1 MVDIQYA
8 NAYTEVLEI
17 LKNISQEDYN
27 KVPKEKINLFEQNA
41 NKEYIF
47 DYDSNKTLE
56 EQNVSKTARAII
68 AILFRDYWA
77 TDEQRN
83 KIKAFQKNKRHQI
96 EEENKQ
102 KYEVFK
108 NKANIANIKEIE
120 QAENMQLVEYK
131 ENIFKRILVFFKKM
145 FRKSNSMHLLHS
157 KNET

>member
-17 LKNISQEDYN
+17 LKCISQEDYN
-27 KVPKEKINLFEQNA
+27 KVPKEKINMFEHNA
-41 NKEYIF
+41 NREYIF

-77 TDEQRN
+77 TEEQRK
-83 KIKAFQKNKRHQI
+83 KIKAFQNNRRNQI
-96 EEENKQ
+96 EEENRQ

-108 NKANIANIKEIE
+108 NKTNIANAKEIE

-131 ENIFKRILVFFKKM
+131 ENIFKRILGFFKKM
-145 FRKSNSMHLLHS
+145 FGKV
-157 KNET
+157 

>member
-27 KVPKEKINLFEQNA
+27 KVPKEKINLFEHNA

-47 DYDSNKTLE
+47 DYDSTKTLE
-56 EQNVSKTARAII
+56 EQNVSKTARAIR

-83 KIKAFQKNKRHQI
+83 KIKAFQNNKRQQI

-102 KYEVFK
+102 KYNTDIFK
-108 NKANIANIKEIE
+108 NRTNIANESQSG

-131 ENIFKRILVFFKKM
+131 ENIFKRILGFFKKM
-145 FRKSNSMHLLHS
+145 FGKV
-157 KNET
+157 

>member
-1 MVDIQYA
+1 MMNMVDIQYA

-27 KVPKEKINLFEQNA
+27 KVPKGKINLFEQNA

-47 DYDSNKTLE
+47 EYDSNKTLE

-108 NKANIANIKEIE
+108 NKTNIANIKEIE

-145 FRKSNSMHLLHS
+145 FRKSN
-157 KNET
+157 

>member
-27 KVPKEKINLFEQNA
+27 KVPKEKINLFEHNA

-47 DYDSNKTLE
+47 DYDSTKTLE

-83 KIKAFQKNKRHQI
+83 KIKAFQNNKRQQI

-102 KYEVFK
+102 KYNTDIFK
-108 NKANIANIKEIE
+108 NRNNITTESINEKS
-120 QAENMQLVEYK
+120 ENMQLVEYK
-131 ENIFKRILVFFKKM
+131 ENIFKRILGFFKKM
-145 FRKSNSMHLLHS
+145 FGKV
-157 KNET
+157 

>member
-27 KVPKEKINLFEQNA
+27 KVSKGKINLFEHNA

-47 DYDSNKTLE
+47 NYDSTRTLE

-83 KIKAFQKNKRHQI
+83 KIKAFQNNKRHQI
-96 EEENKQ
+96 EEENRQ
-102 KYEVFK
+102 KYNTDIFK
-108 NKANIANIKEIE
+108 NRNNSAAEVINE

-131 ENIFKRILVFFKKM
+131 ENIFKRILRFFRKM
-145 FRKSNSMHLLHS
+145 FGK
-157 KNET
+157 

>member
-27 KVPKEKINLFEQNA
+27 KVSKEKINLFEHNA

-47 DYDSNKTLE
+47 NYDSTKTLE

-83 KIKAFQKNKRHQI
+83 KIKAFQNNKRHQI
-96 EEENKQ
+96 EEENRQ
-102 KYEVFK
+102 KYNTDIFK
-108 NKANIANIKEIE
+108 NRKNSAAEVINE

-131 ENIFKRILVFFKKM
+131 ENIFKRILRFFRKM
-145 FRKSNSMHLLHS
+145 FGK
-157 KNET
+157 

>member
-27 KVPKEKINLFEQNA
+27 KVPKEKINLFEHNA

-47 DYDSNKTLE
+47 DYDSTKTLE

-83 KIKAFQKNKRHQI
+83 KIKAFQNNKRHQI
-96 EEENKQ
+96 DEENRQ
-102 KYEVFK
+102 KYNTDIFK
-108 NKANIANIKEIE
+108 NRNNITTESITEKS
-120 QAENMQLVEYK
+120 ENMQLVEYK
-131 ENIFKRILVFFKKM
+131 ENIFKRILGFFKKM
-145 FRKSNSMHLLHS
+145 FGKA
-157 KNET
+157 

>member
-17 LKNISQEDYN
+17 LKYISQEDYN
-27 KVPKEKINLFEQNA
+27 KVPKEKINMFEHNA
-41 NKEYIF
+41 NREYIF

-77 TDEQRN
+77 TEEQRN
-83 KIKAFQKNKRHQI
+83 KINAFQNNKRQQI
-96 EEENKQ
+96 EEENRQ
-102 KYEVFK
+102 KYNTDIFK
-108 NKANIANIKEIE
+108 NKTNIANTSKNE

-145 FRKSNSMHLLHS
+145 FGKSN
-157 KNET
+157 

>member
-27 KVPKEKINLFEQNA
+27 KVSKEKINLFEHNA

-47 DYDSNKTLE
+47 NYDSTKTLE

-83 KIKAFQKNKRHQI
+83 KIKACA
-96 EEENKQ
+96 
-102 KYEVFK
+102 VFRAFPK
-108 NKANIANIKEIE
+108 SVHA
-120 QAENMQLVEYK
+120 
-131 ENIFKRILVFFKKM
+131 LVFIGYFSSPKCSSAFQM
-145 FRKSNSMHLLHS
+145 PSLSTSVVM
-157 KNET
+157 

>member
-27 KVPKEKINLFEQNA
+27 KVPKGKINLFEQNA

-47 DYDSNKTLE
+47 EYDSNKTLE

-145 FRKSNSMHLLHS
+145 FRKSN
-157 KNET
+157 

>member
-27 KVPKEKINLFEQNA
+27 KVPKEKINLFEHNA

-47 DYDSNKTLE
+47 DYDSTKTLE

-83 KIKAFQKNKRHQI
+83 KIKAFQNNKRHQI
-96 EEENKQ
+96 DEENRQ
-102 KYEVFK
+102 KYNTDIFK
-108 NKANIANIKEIE
+108 NRNNITTESINEKS
-120 QAENMQLVEYK
+120 ENMQLVEYK
-131 ENIFKRILVFFKKM
+131 ENIFKRILGFFKKM
-145 FRKSNSMHLLHS
+145 FGKV
-157 KNET
+157 

>member
-17 LKNISQEDYN
+17 LKCISQEDYN
-27 KVPKEKINLFEQNA
+27 KVPKERINMFEHNA
-41 NKEYIF
+41 NREYIF
-47 DYDSNKTLE
+47 NYDSNKTLE

-77 TDEQRN
+77 TEEQRN
-83 KIKAFQKNKRHQI
+83 KIKAFQNNKRNQI
-96 EEENKQ
+96 EEENRQ

-108 NKANIANIKEIE
+108 NRTNITNAKEIE

-145 FRKSNSMHLLHS
+145 FGK
-157 KNET
+157 E

>member
-27 KVPKEKINLFEQNA
+27 KVPKEKINLFEHNA

-47 DYDSNKTLE
+47 DYDSTKTLE

-83 KIKAFQKNKRHQI
+83 KIKTFQNNKRHQL
-96 EEENKQ
+96 EKEKNEKYSYDNLFKKRNENSIQ
-102 KYEVFK
+102 EVSTED
-108 NKANIANIKEIE
+108 NVA
-120 QAENMQLVEYK
+120 LVEYK
-131 ENIFKRILVFFKKM
+131 ESIFKKIINKIKNFF
-145 FRKSNSMHLLHS
+145 RR
-157 KNET
+157 

>member
-27 KVPKEKINLFEQNA
+27 KVSKGKINLFEHNA

-47 DYDSNKTLE
+47 NYDSTKTLE

-83 KIKAFQKNKRHQI
+83 KIKAFQNNKRHQI
-96 EEENKQ
+96 EEENRQ
-102 KYEVFK
+102 KYNTDIFK
-108 NKANIANIKEIE
+108 NRKNSAAEVINE

-131 ENIFKRILVFFKKM
+131 ENIFKRILRFFRKM
-145 FRKSNSMHLLHS
+145 FGK
-157 KNET
+157 

>member
-47 DYDSNKTLE
+47 DYDSTKTLE
-56 EQNVSKTARAII
+56 EQNVSKIARAII

-77 TDEQRN
+77 TDEQRD
-83 KIKAFQKNKRHQI
+83 KIKAFQNNKRQQI

-102 KYEVFK
+102 KYNTDIFK
-108 NKANIANIKEIE
+108 NRTNIANESQSG

-131 ENIFKRILVFFKKM
+131 ENIFKRILGFFKKM
-145 FRKSNSMHLLHS
+145 FGKV
-157 KNET
+157 

>member
-1 MVDIQYA
+1 MVDMQYA

-27 KVPKEKINLFEQNA
+27 KVSKGKINLFEHNA

-47 DYDSNKTLE
+47 NYDSTKTLE

-83 KIKAFQKNKRHQI
+83 KIKAFQNNKRHQI
-96 EEENKQ
+96 EEENRQ
-102 KYEVFK
+102 KYNTDIFK
-108 NKANIANIKEIE
+108 NRNNSAAEVINE

-131 ENIFKRILVFFKKM
+131 ENIFKRILRFFRKM
-145 FRKSNSMHLLHS
+145 FGK
-157 KNET
+157 

>member
-108 NKANIANIKEIE
+108 NKTNIANIKEIE

-145 FRKSNSMHLLHS
+145 FRKSN
-157 KNET
+157 

>member
-27 KVPKEKINLFEQNA
+27 KVSKEKINLFEHNA

-47 DYDSNKTLE
+47 NYDSTKTLE

-68 AILFRDYWA
+68 SILFRDYWA

-83 KIKAFQKNKRHQI
+83 KIKAFQNNKRHQI
-96 EEENKQ
+96 EEENRQ
-102 KYEVFK
+102 KYNTDIFK
-108 NKANIANIKEIE
+108 NRKNSAAEVINE

-131 ENIFKRILVFFKKM
+131 ENIFKRILRFFRKM
-145 FRKSNSMHLLHS
+145 FGK
-157 KNET
+157 

>member
-17 LKNISQEDYN
+17 LKCISQEDYN
-27 KVPKEKINLFEQNA
+27 KVPKERINMFEHNA
-41 NKEYIF
+41 NREYIF
-47 DYDSNKTLE
+47 NYDSNKTLE

-77 TDEQRN
+77 TEEQRN
-83 KIKAFQKNKRHQI
+83 KIKAFQNNKRNQI
-96 EEENKQ
+96 EEENRQ

-108 NKANIANIKEIE
+108 NRTNIANAKEIE
-120 QAENMQLVEYK
+120 QVENMQLVEYK

-145 FRKSNSMHLLHS
+145 FGK
-157 KNET
+157 E